1 MPTLTFDLLTKSY
14 RDVVALSGV
23 TAQVRPGRI
32 TAFLGAN
39 GSGKTTSLR
48 ILLGLSQPDSG
59 SATIGGLAYRNL
71 RHPTR
76 TVGAVLDQG
85 FHPNRTARNTLR
97 IAAAQAAVP
106 RTRVEDVLDL
116 VGLTEAAG
124 RRVAGF
130 SLGMRQRL
138 ALAGALIGDPSVLV
152 LDEPLNGLDPAGIT
166 TMRTFLR
173 GFADQGGTVL
183 LSSHLLSEVAHS
195 ADDALIIDHGRVVAA
210 GPVDEL
216 AAPAAAVVVTS
227 SDPAALTRALTCAG
241 AHVAPGGPDELVVHG
256 ASRHSVGQA
265 ALAAGA
271 VVTGM
276 RSTGDDLEQVFASL
290 IHSST
295 HSATHSS
302 EVPA

>member
-1 MPTLTFDLLTKSY
+1 MSTITFAALTKTY

-23 TAQVRPGRI
+23 TAQVQAGRI

-39 GSGKTTSLR
+39 GSGKTTSMR
-48 ILLGLSQPDSG
+48 ILLGLSDPDSG
-59 SATIGGLAYRNL
+59 TATIGGHAYRDL
-71 RHPTR
+71 THPLR

-97 IAAAQAAVP
+97 IAAAQARVP
-106 RTRVEDVLDL
+106 SARVEEVLDL

-124 RRVAGF
+124 RRVGGF

-138 ALAGALIGDPSVLV
+138 ALAGALVGSPAVLV
-152 LDEPLNGLDPAGIT
+152 LDEPFNGLDPAGIV

-173 GFADQGGTVL
+173 GFADRGGTVL

-195 ADDALIIDHGRVVAA
+195 ADDALIIDRGRVVTL

-216 AAPAAAVVVTS
+216 TAPSSAVIVTTSSAAAV
-227 SDPAALTRALTCAG
+227 ARALTAAG
-241 AHVAPGGPDELVVHG
+241 ARVVPGRPDELVVHG
-256 ASRHSVGQA
+256 ASRQDVGQA
-265 ALAAGA
+265 ALAVGA

-276 RSTGDDLEQVFASL
+276 RSSGDDLEQVFAAL
-290 IHSST
+290 IHSQ
-295 HSATHSS
+295 